1 MTIPRLAAVVVLLL
15 VPAGGVLAQAAAPA
29 RPWVPSRTSHGH
41 PDLQGNWTNATLT
54 PLERPAGLPLVLS
67 AAQVAMLEKVR
78 TDSIDKLSQKSDPN
92 RTAPP
97 VGGDGSTGAAGMVGG
112 YNYFWI
118 DAGDHIM
125 VVNGEARGSIITYP
139 ANGRV
144 PALTAGARS
153 RQMERAR
160 RFAGMGQYDNPEN
173 RPLAERCIM
182 SFGSNAGPPMLPNYF
197 YNNNYTIVQT
207 KDHVMI
213 MTEMVHD
220 ARIIHLGAPPAE
232 PSTQRPWMGLSY
244 GRWVGDTLVVE
255 TTNFHPDQTFRGASE
270 HLKVTERLVR
280 VGERALNYRFHVE
293 DSTTFSAPWGGELPF
308 LKMDEQI
315 YEYACHEGNY
325 ALSNVLSGARAQER
339 DAARR
344 KPAPA
349 RKPNPKEE

>member
-1 MTIPRLAAVVVLLL
+1 MRRFLLL
-15 VPAGGVLAQAAAPA
+15 RTLVPLLLPLCDLGAQVAATP
-29 RPWVPSRTSHGH
+29 PWVRSRTAHGH

-54 PLERPAGLPLVLS
+54 PLERPGNLPLVLS
-67 AAQVAMLEKVR
+67 REQVAALEKVR
-78 TDSIDKLSQKSDPN
+78 TDSIEKLSQKSDPN

-125 VVNGEARGSIITYP
+125 VVNGEARGSIITNP

-144 PALTAGARS
+144 PPITPAARA

-220 ARIIHLGAPPAE
+220 ARIIRLGERPAE
-232 PSTQRPWMGLSY
+232 LPAERPWMGISY
-244 GRWVGDTLVVE
+244 GRWAGDTLVVE
-255 TTNFHPDQTFRGASE
+255 TTNFHPEQTFRGAADN
-270 HLKVTERLVR
+270 LKVTERIVR
-280 VGERALNYRFHVE
+280 VDERTLNYRFLVE
-293 DSTTFSAPWGGELPF
+293 DSTTFTAPWGGELPF

-325 ALSNVLSGARAQER
+325 SLSNVLSGARSQEKE
-339 DAARR
+339 AARR

-349 RKPNPKEE
+349 RKPNRQED